1 MKNRLKFISFPHLLH
16 LKLDCYSFG
25 NFDEIARHAP
35 HLKSVSLSLLIFRDF
50 EHILPSSALTQL
62 SLTIKRKYQ
71 CVSMRYS
78 IHRIMT

>member
-25 NFDEIARHAP
+25 SFDEIARHAP
-35 HLKSVSLSLLIFRDF
+35 QLKSVSLFVSVLRDF